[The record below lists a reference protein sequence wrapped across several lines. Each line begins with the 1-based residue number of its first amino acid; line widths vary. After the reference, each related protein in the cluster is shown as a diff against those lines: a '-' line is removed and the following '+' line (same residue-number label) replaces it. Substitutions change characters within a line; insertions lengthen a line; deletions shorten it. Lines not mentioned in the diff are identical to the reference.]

1 MDLQKAHGCNKT
13 KDMKR
18 LFTIT
23 FLFISTLCF
32 SQVIGKTVTEDYT
45 AGFETPG
52 SVYEIPEYMGE
63 PVPVAILSIGI
74 TEDILAQYP
83 ELGDYRV
90 GLGLSNI
97 TVAFMEE
104 TFRFDFVET
113 RDEIK
118 NRMVTQYKASAKGLS
133 ANKIELKGN
142 IVLAKYFG
150 YIEVYDFSI
159 SEDETINLKDGVKN
173 TLVTRL
179 GLQLRL
185 VDAETGLYMTGSGLG
200 KAVTTR
206 EVTLLND
213 ENLEEVAFNQSSIG
227 ISTRK
232 ALNTAVYKIVRR
244 MRQKKIFD
252 H

>member
-1 MDLQKAHGCNKT
+1 
-13 KDMKR
+13 MKYLLFLLSS
-18 LFTIT
+18 LFTYSMVGQT
-23 FLFISTLCF
+23 
-32 SQVIGKTVTEDYT
+32 IGKTTTESYT
-45 AGFETPG
+45 AGFESQA
-52 SVYEIPEYMGE
+52 SVYEIPEYFGE
-63 PVPVAILSIGI
+63 PVPVAILSIGVNQ
-74 TEDILAQYP
+74 EVLDQYP

-97 TVAFMEE
+97 TVAFMDE
-104 TFRFDFVET
+104 TFRFEFVET

-118 NRMVTQYKASAKGLS
+118 DRMIKQYKASKNGLS
-133 ANKIELKGN
+133 ANVINPVGK

-159 SEDETINLKDGVKN
+159 SEDETINLKNGVKN

-179 GLQLRL
+179 GLQVRL
-185 VDAETGLYMTGSGLG
+185 VDSETGLYMTGSGLG
-200 KAVTTR
+200 TATTTR
-206 EVTLLND
+206 EMTLLND

-227 ISTRK
+227 VATKK
-232 ALNTAVYKIVRR
+232 ALNTAVYKIVRI